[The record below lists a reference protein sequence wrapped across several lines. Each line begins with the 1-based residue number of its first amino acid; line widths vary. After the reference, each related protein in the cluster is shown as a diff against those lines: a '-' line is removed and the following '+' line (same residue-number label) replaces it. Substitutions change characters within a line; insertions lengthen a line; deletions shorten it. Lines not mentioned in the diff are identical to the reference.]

1 MQTLLDKYM
10 KKNSSLKNIS
20 KASLLLSMMV
30 LIMPVI
36 AFADTPTVIL
46 DIVGFAD
53 TVIKAIF
60 PILTA
65 LGILAFGYNI
75 AKYLT
80 SKDIVDQNVYKAGIL
95 NSLFALFIMFVIVG
109 LITVLANSLG
119 IPALGVDISVADKS
133 GLVGGSGGIGTF
145 RNYALGIARFLTQ
158 RIIPILIACALMF
171 FLGNIVI
178 SMTKSNVEAERTKMN
193 DYLKW
198 GILALFLLLTLFS
211 IIGMVT
217 GTFFGQG
224 AIIPQFQTSE

>member
-1 MQTLLDKYM
+1 MKNNSLIKKIIPLPALIILIIPAVVFAQT
-10 KKNSSLKNIS
+10 STI
-20 KASLLLSMMV
+20 
-30 LIMPVI
+30 
-36 AFADTPTVIL
+36 IL

-75 AKYLT
+75 GKYLT

-109 LITVLANSLG
+109 LITVLAKSLG
-119 IPALGVDISVADKS
+119 IPSLGVDIGIADPS
-133 GLVGGSGGIGTF
+133 GLAGGTGGIGTF
-145 RNYALGIARFLTQ
+145 RNYALGIARFLSQ
-158 RIIPILIACALMF
+158 RIIPIMIACALMF

-178 SMTKSNVEAERTKMN
+178 SMTKSNVETERTKMN

-211 IIGMVT
+211 IIGIVT
-217 GTFFGQG
+217 GSLFGTG
-224 AIIPQFQTSE
+224 AIIPQFQTTE

>member
-1 MQTLLDKYM
+1 M
-10 KKNSSLKNIS
+10 KKNYLFKKIS
-20 KASLLLSMMV
+20 IQSVFILVVVLLVPM
-30 LIMPVI
+30 I

-53 TVIKAIF
+53 VIIKAIF

-75 AKYLT
+75 GKYLT

-119 IPALGVDISVADKS
+119 IPSLGLDISVADKS

-171 FLGNIVI
+171 FLGNLVI

-198 GILALFLLLTLFS
+198 GILALFVLLTLFS

-217 GTFFGQG
+217 GSLFGTG
-224 AIIPQFQTSE
+224 AIIPQFQTTE